1 MTKQQLMEHNSDLA
15 AQVHRLM
22 AELNRVQPYEGQ
34 FHNVMDAL
42 RRTKM
47 EHGLCEPVKRNA
59 CTHCAGQRKLDK
71 MLAEYKGPRIVL
83 A

>member
-1 MTKQQLMEHNSDLA
+1 M
-15 AQVHRLM
+15 
-22 AELNRVQPYEGQ
+22 QPYEGQ

-47 EHGLCEPVKRNA
+47 EHGLCEPVERRA
-59 CTHCAGQRKLDK
+59 CTHCAGQRKLDE